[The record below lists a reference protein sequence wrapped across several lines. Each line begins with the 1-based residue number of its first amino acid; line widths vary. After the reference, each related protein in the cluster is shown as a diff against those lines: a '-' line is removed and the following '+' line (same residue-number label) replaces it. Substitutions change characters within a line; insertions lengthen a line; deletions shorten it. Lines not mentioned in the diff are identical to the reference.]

1 MSLPKPPAE
10 VPVQSGTG
18 GLAPKVQEAVER
30 VLSRMRAEGFNPRL
44 FETLRTAERQDFLF
58 GFGRRYDDGRGI
70 VTKVQSHLH
79 GWHGYG
85 LAVDIVENDAT
96 PWTAPQAFWNALGRH
111 AMANGLRRDI
121 TVNGNLDLPHCQWS
135 GAPISP
141 TALDV
146 ALAQEQGIEAVQ
158 RKYGAL

>member
-96 PWTAPQAFWNALGRH
+96 PWTAPQAFWNALG
-111 AMANGLRRDI
+111 AAAEANGMTWGGR
-121 TVNGNLDLPHCQWS
+121 WKF
-135 GAPISP
+135 
-141 TALDV
+141 LDV
-146 ALAQEQGIEAVQ
+146 PHIQWGGCRVSPSARSRELLASGGPPAVWAEV
-158 RKYGAL
+158 GAL